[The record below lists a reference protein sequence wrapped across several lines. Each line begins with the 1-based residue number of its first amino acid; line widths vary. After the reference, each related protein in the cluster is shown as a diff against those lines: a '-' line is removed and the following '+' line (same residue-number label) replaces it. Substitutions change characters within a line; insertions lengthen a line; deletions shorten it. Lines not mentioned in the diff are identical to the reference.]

1 MREIYRSLRVEQVEK
16 VAALLR
22 EAAIEV
28 RIENGRSYK
37 GSRRRNFSYRDSLD
51 STRAVLLYVVHN
63 RDLPEA
69 RRLLREAGLLA
80 NAPGGSY
87 LPVEFTPTQTSEP
100 GVRSWLT
107 PRRIR
112 TILLVLIVL
121 SLAAVAYLAPGS
133 A

>member
-51 STRAVLLYVVHN
+51 SARAVLLYVVHN

-87 LPVEFTPTQTSEP
+87 LPVEFTSTQASEP

-121 SLAAVAYLAPGS
+121 SLAAVAYLAPES